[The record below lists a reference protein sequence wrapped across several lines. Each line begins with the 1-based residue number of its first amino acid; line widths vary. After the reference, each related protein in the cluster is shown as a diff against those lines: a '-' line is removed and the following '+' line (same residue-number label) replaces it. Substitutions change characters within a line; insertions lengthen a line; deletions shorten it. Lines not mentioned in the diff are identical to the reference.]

1 MPQEHYYGGQAV
13 LEGVMMR
20 GRDVWA
26 VAVRRPDASLHVE
39 SHRIN
44 SIAER
49 WPILRKPG
57 LRGII
62 ALGQALRIG
71 VKALTISA
79 NKSVEEE
86 EQLTPRQMAMSMV
99 VAFTIF
105 IVVFIVGPAVLFR
118 FAERQVP
125 SGILLN
131 AGEGVFRVLL
141 FLGYLWVIGRLK
153 EIRRVFEYHGAEHKT
168 IAAYEHGEELDPVRV
183 DQFSTLHVRCG
194 TNFLLIVMVL
204 TIFVFAFF
212 GTPSLP
218 WRIASRIVAIPII
231 AGLAFEALRL
241 GARYSSSPVMR
252 ALMAPGLW
260 LQKITTQPPSLTQIE
275 VAIASFEEVLRR
287 EREAGAGGPAASPA
301 PPVAEAAAEPPTDPV
316 EPDRPDRPT

>member
-1 MPQEHYYGGQAV
+1 MAKEHYYGGQAV

-20 GRDVWA
+20 GRNVWA
-26 VAVRRPDASLHVE
+26 VAVRRPDASIHLE
-39 SHRIN
+39 SHRIH
-44 SIAER
+44 SVAER

-79 NKSVEEE
+79 NQSVEEE
-86 EQLTPRQMAMSMV
+86 EKLTPRQMAVSMV
-99 VAFTIF
+99 IAFSIF

-118 FAERQVP
+118 FAQRQIP

-141 FLGYLWVIGRLK
+141 FLGYLWVVGRMR

-168 IAAYEHGEELDPVRV
+168 IAAYEDGGELEPVNV
-183 DQFSTLHVRCG
+183 DRYSTLHVRCG

-218 WRIASRIVAIPII
+218 WRIGSRIIAIPLI

-260 LQKITTQPPSLTQIE
+260 LQKITTQPPSLSQIE
-275 VAIASFEEVLRR
+275 VAIASFEEVRRR
-287 EREAGAGGPAASPA
+287 ES
-301 PPVAEAAAEPPTDPV
+301 EAAAGSPAESPLPPVPEPTTEPPA
-316 EPDRPDRPT
+316 ESDRESDAPA